1 MSTHTVFE
9 DYLNFRFQK
18 AGAVTPGQKLEVV
31 RQVRADAERGQVPID
46 ANSVA
51 SLDTSDPNVQAVLRG
66 ESVSM
71 GTGTAPK
78 RRKKAAAMG
87 GDNEN
92 RRKIVLFAL
101 VAFGPILLALGA
113 LFFRGRSR
121 AAAAEAEVVA
131 ANAATETVVAQA
143 ALTEIPL
150 TMTAE
155 AEADIEAAA
164 ADAEALATLP
174 VPTPTADG
182 VLYAPIA
189 GDAAQKLTN
198 PASIEIGGRLF
209 ILQQGE
215 VDRKTGLWNPE
226 QPEWLEETEL
236 RKVFALPRAYLE
248 DAGIVPGTHALVRLR
263 NGELIDFVITTIL
276 RIPMN
281 QIEVLSSNRPSLVIL
296 TIDELAGG
304 QDPQLERLVIVGE
317 VPVPEQ
323 PEQLLEPQPLT
334 ASIRPG
340 VEGEGAR
347 LRKEPSLTAE
357 VIDLLPVDTVISV
370 PFPLQRQEEDDL
382 VWVYV
387 YTTNGSG
394 WLAEDLIIYRP

>member
-1 MSTHTVFE
+1 MSTHIVFE
-9 DYLNFRFQK
+9 DYLNFRFGK

-87 GDNEN
+87 GGNEN

-121 AAAAEAEVVA
+121 AAAAEAEVIA
-131 ANAATETVVAQA
+131 ANAATETVVAEA

-155 AEADIEAAA
+155 AEATETDDETT
-164 ADAEALATLP
+164 ALATLP
-174 VPTPTADG
+174 VATPTANG
-182 VLYAPIA
+182 VLYAPVA

-215 VDRKTGLWNPE
+215 VDRKSGLWNPE

-334 ASIRPG
+334 ASIRSG

-347 LRKEPSLTAE
+347 LRAKPSLTAE
-357 VIDLLPVDTVISV
+357 VLDLLPVDTVISV

>member
-1 MSTHTVFE
+1 MSIQNVFE
-9 DYLNFRFQK
+9 DYLNFRFTK

-51 SLDTSDPNVQAVLRG
+51 SLDISDPNVQAVLRG

-78 RRKKAAAMG
+78 RRKASASNLG

-92 RRKIVLFAL
+92 RRKMLLFLL
-101 VAFGPILLALGA
+101 VSFGPILLAFIF
-113 LFFRGRSR
+113 LFFRGKSR
-121 AAAAEAEVVA
+121 TAAAEAEVLA
-131 ANAATETVVAQA
+131 ANAATETVVAEA
-143 ALTEIPL
+143 SLTEIPV

-155 AEADIEAAA
+155 AVSTQL
-164 ADAEALATLP
+164 ADAEMQPTL
-174 VPTPTADG
+174 VIPTPTADG
-182 VLYAPIA
+182 VLYAPVA

-236 RKVFALPRAYLE
+236 RKVFALPRSYLE
-248 DAGIVPGTHALVRLR
+248 NAGIVPGTHALVRLR

-323 PEQLLEPQPLT
+323 PEALMEPQPLT
-334 ASIRPG
+334 ATIRSG

-347 LRKEPSLTAE
+347 LRKEPSLSSE
-357 VIDLLPVDTVISV
+357 VLDLLPVDTVISV

-382 VWVYV
+382 IWVFV